1 MRSLAGLLVFVAV
14 SFRVYEVY
22 VKRMPVTDKGT
33 TPTQAIDLV
42 GVRTDLLQIAQA
54 ERAYLAIN
62 GECVNIEEL
71 ATSNTLTI
79 IKTERDGYFFSVAC
93 SGQDFTVTAKHAPA
107 APNSSIRYPVLAIDQ
122 NMEIAE
128 VH

>member
-1 MRSLAGLLVFVAV
+1 
-14 SFRVYEVY
+14 
-22 VKRMPVTDKGT
+22 
-33 TPTQAIDLV
+33 
-42 GVRTDLLQIAQA
+42 
-54 ERAYLAIN
+54 
-62 GECVNIEEL
+62 VNIEEL